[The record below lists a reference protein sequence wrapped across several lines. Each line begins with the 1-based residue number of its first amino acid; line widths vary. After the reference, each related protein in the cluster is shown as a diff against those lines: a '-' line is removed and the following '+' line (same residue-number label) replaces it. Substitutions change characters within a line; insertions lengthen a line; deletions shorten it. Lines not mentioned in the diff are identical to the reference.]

1 MFAEYKANRPKPD
14 ADLIRQIPYT
24 QEIVA
29 QLHIPSLQV
38 PGFEADDIIATI
50 ARKYK
55 QDPEMQIVV
64 VSSDKDL
71 KQLID
76 NNVICKDAMKG
87 IDNTKASFM
96 QEYGF
101 APEHM
106 LDYLTLIGDVSDNIP
121 GIPWIWPKRAQVL
134 VQKYQ
139 TIENM
144 YAHIKT
150 LSEDLRSKLQ
160 ECRAIADKSR
170 ILVTLHDIPA
180 LHAEPLTTY
189 KLDCNFWLYEKI
201 LIQDHGFQSMERP
214 LKELKN
220 KRIMPVQ
227 WWLF

>member
-1 MFAEYKANRPKPD
+1 MTNSDGFNINVVYGFMRMMIKLFLDKPDYLVITRDSPTKTLRHEMFAEYKANRPKPD
-14 ADLIRQIPYT
+14 ADFIRQIPYT

-55 QDPEMQIVV
+55 QDPDMQIVV

-76 NNVICKDAMKG
+76 DNVICKDAMKG

-121 GIPWIWPKRAQVL
+121 GIP
-134 VQKYQ
+134 
-139 TIENM
+139 
-144 YAHIKT
+144 
-150 LSEDLRSKLQ
+150 
-160 ECRAIADKSR
+160 
-170 ILVTLHDIPA
+170 
-180 LHAEPLTTY
+180 
-189 KLDCNFWLYEKI
+189 
-201 LIQDHGFQSMERP
+201 
-214 LKELKN
+214 
-220 KRIMPVQ
+220 
-227 WWLF
+227 